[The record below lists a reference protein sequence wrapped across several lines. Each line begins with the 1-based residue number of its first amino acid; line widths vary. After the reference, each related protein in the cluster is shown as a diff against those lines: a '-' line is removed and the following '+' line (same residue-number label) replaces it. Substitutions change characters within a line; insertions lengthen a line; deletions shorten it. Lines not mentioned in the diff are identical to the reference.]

1 MLYNHIITMFNKM
14 CPSQAIHQT
23 TGECDGIGLD
33 WLLMRVRLVNENHE
47 LTENLN
53 KLEITI

>member
-1 MLYNHIITMFNKM
+1 MFNKM